1 MKLNEKQLNAV
12 KNSIDKNT
20 LLLAGPGSG
29 KSSTL
34 AERTKYLVNNI
45 KVKEE
50 NIMIITF
57 TVKAANEL
65 KEKIKDKVKNYDE
78 ITVGTFHSVCLN
90 LIKKFK
96 KDLYFKKLSVLS
108 STESGSMLKKALV
121 NEGEMCDTKTFK
133 GYKSEISILK
143 GNLKSSTHLLK
154 TVTCD
159 EEHQFA
165 AVYDTYQKLLIRD
178 FLVDYDDIIM
188 YAVTLLRTSKRALEY
203 CRNKFKYIMCDE
215 VQDCNYAQF
224 KFLQLIYEGNNLFLV
239 GDEAQSIYG
248 FRGTSP
254 EYMIEFQ
261 KNFKNTQILELNQNY
276 RSTKVIVKACDALI
290 NHSSKGFIK
299 DSVTENEYGYPII
312 VKGCKN
318 SIDEAY
324 FVKAMIEKA
333 RDNSDVKYSDF
344 CVLYRNNKQCEA
356 VKTVFRKNKIPYNVK
371 GDNIFYSYEEIRNIL
386 TIIKFATNRQNK
398 RYFKNA
404 AELIPGTN
412 ETIIDAAVA
421 KAKLEQIDY
430 LTALKTCRI
439 ETGFSNEVNKFIE
452 LVNIYNKVKPYI
464 YIKNVADYLKEKVYK
479 CNWST
484 KELENIKDLIH
495 LCDNYCTENNTNII
509 EFIDYVTVNLPQPTR
524 RKIDQVT
531 LSTVHSSKGL
541 EYTNVFLIGADSKT
555 FCKCGDESKT
565 DENRRLFYVALSRA
579 KKKVY
584 ISYSMVRKTKYMTDT
599 LKATEFISEIP
610 TKYLAYSG

>member
-12 KNSIDKNT
+12 TKSIDKNT

-34 AERTKYLVNNI
+34 AERTKYIVNEL
-45 KVKEE
+45 KVNEE

-65 KEKIKDKVKNYDE
+65 KKKIKDKVKDYDK
-78 ITVGTFHSVCLN
+78 ITIGTFHSVCLN
-90 LIKKFK
+90 LLKKFK

-108 STESGSMLKKALV
+108 STESGDMLRKALA
-121 NEGEMCDTKTFK
+121 NEGAICDSHTFK
-133 GYKSEISILK
+133 DYKSEISILK
-143 GNLKSSTHLLK
+143 GNLKSSTHLMK
-154 TVTCD
+154 RFTCD

-165 AVYDTYQKLLIRD
+165 TVYERYQRLLIKD
-178 FLVDYDDIIM
+178 SLVDYDDIIM
-188 YAVTLLRTSKRALEY
+188 YTVTLLRTSKRALDY

-239 GDEAQSIYG
+239 GDEAQAIYG

-276 RSTKVIVKACDALI
+276 RSTKIIVKACDALI

-299 DSVTENEYGYPII
+299 NSVTENEYGYPII
-312 VKGCKN
+312 VKKCKN
-318 SIDEAY
+318 STDEAY

-333 RDNSDVKYSDF
+333 KENSDAKYSDF
-344 CVLYRNNKQCEA
+344 CVLYRNNKQCE
-356 VKTVFRKNKIPYNVK
+356 VIKTVFRKNKIPYNVK
-371 GDNIFYSYEEIRNIL
+371 GDNIFYSYMEIKNIL
-386 TIIKFATNRQNK
+386 TIIKFAVNRQDK
-398 RYFKNA
+398 RYFKNV

-412 ETIIDAAVA
+412 DTVIDSAVA
-421 KAKLEQIDY
+421 KARLEQIDY
-430 LTALKTCRI
+430 LTALKTCRV
-439 ETGFSNEVNKFIE
+439 ETGFINEVNKFIE

-464 YIKNVADYLKEKVYK
+464 YIKNVADYLKERVYK

-495 LCDNYCTENNTNII
+495 LCDTHCTENNASIN

-524 RKIDQVT
+524 RKIDCVT

-541 EYTNVFLIGADSKT
+541 EYTNVFLIGADNKT
-555 FCKCGDESKT
+555 FCKYSNESKT

-584 ISYSMVRKTKYMTDT
+584 ISYSILKKTKHMTDT

-610 TKYLAYSG
+610 SKYLAYSD